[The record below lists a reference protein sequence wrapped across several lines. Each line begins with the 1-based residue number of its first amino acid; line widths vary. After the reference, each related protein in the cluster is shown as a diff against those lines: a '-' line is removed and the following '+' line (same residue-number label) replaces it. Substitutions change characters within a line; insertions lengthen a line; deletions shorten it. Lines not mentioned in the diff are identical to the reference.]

1 MGQKHKRCS
10 RRSTRTVPPKFQK
23 GDMVTFSDS
32 CPPDF
37 RQPFVHG
44 PTAIVIADETK
55 PIPYG
60 INLLAFYRAS
70 DLKLVK
76 RRIK

>member
-1 MGQKHKRCS
+1 
-10 RRSTRTVPPKFQK
+10 
-23 GDMVTFSDS
+23 MVTFSDS